1 MKRAIIVI
9 CILTVS
15 VLGCQNSV
23 IIDNN
28 NIKVIKLTLSS
39 NHKISSEDIS
49 DSNSIQR
56 IVTELNKAKREL
68 AVFKAICT
76 LKIVYADGKEQ
87 LVLCNN
93 NRIKVNGL
101 TYTLNK
107 PIIKIMD
114 E

>member
-1 MKRAIIVI
+1 MKHTIIVI
-9 CILTVS
+9 CILIGS
-15 VLGCQNSV
+15 ILGCQNSF

-28 NIKVIKLTLSS
+28 NIRAIKFYLSKD
-39 NHKISSEDIS
+39 NHVPSEITDK
-49 DSNSIQR
+49 NNIQR
-56 IVTELNKAKREL
+56 IVAELNRAKREL

-107 PIIKIMD
+107 SITEIMD